1 MSADLLG
8 LNGCVALVTGGCQ
21 SIGRGCATQL
31 ARAGCQIVVSD
42 IVDGA
47 AAVAELS
54 SFGAE
59 AIFVRADATS
69 RDEMTELLALI
80 ERRFGRLDIAVNTV
94 GSTRGPRPFLDIGDD
109 EWDEV
114 VRMNLS
120 TAMLATQLEART
132 MIRLGIAGRIINV
145 GSLSGV
151 IGAPNASG
159 YGAANAGVLHLTAS
173 AALELAPYQI
183 RVNCIIPGT
192 HDTETTRAARSGD
205 NPALAEWV
213 RQAEASVPLGRL
225 GDPNETG
232 GLAVFLASSLSSY
245 MTGQGLISDGGLVHT
260 SARPP
265 IGLGMVAQ
273 SVPPPAPSATVLT

>member
-1 MSADLLG
+1 MTADLLG
-8 LNGCVALVTGGCQ
+8 LAGSVALVTGGCQ

-31 ARAGCQIVVSD
+31 ARAGCRVVVAD

-47 AAVAELS
+47 AAVAELCEL
-54 SFGAE
+54 GTE
-59 AIFVRADATS
+59 AMFVRADATS
-69 RDEMTELLALI
+69 RLDMTDLLALI
-80 ERRFGRLDIAVNTV
+80 ESRFGQLDVAVNTV
-94 GSTRGPRPFLDIGDD
+94 GSTRGPRPFLDITDD

-120 TAMLATQLEART
+120 TAMLATQLEARM

-151 IGAPNASG
+151 IGAPNAAG

-173 AALELAPYQI
+173 ASLELAPYRI

-192 HDTETTRAARSGD
+192 HDTETTRAARGGD
-205 NPALAEWV
+205 NPALVEWV
-213 RQAEASVPLGRL
+213 RRAEASVPLGRL
-225 GDPNETG
+225 GDPLETG
-232 GLAVFLASSLSSY
+232 GLAVFLASTLSSY

-273 SVPPPAPSATVLT
+273 SVQPSSPVARHV